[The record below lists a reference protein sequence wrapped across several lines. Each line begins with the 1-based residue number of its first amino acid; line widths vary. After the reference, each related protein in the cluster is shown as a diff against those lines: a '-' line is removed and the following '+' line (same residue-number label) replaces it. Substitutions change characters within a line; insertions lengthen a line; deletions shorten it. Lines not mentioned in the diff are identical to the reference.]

1 MSESEIPSPAAD
13 FFWGI
18 VGLLM
23 VAGAIYFLQRG
34 GPAVLNGV
42 GAVFFAIFS
51 GLRFFRA
58 FRSLT
63 RKRSGVETSTS
74 SE

>member
-1 MSESEIPSPAAD
+1 MSEPEAPTPAVD

-18 VGLLM
+18 VGLLL

-42 GAVFFAIFS
+42 GAVFFTIFS

-58 FRSLT
+58 FRSLAH
-63 RKRSGVETSTS
+63 KRPGG
-74 SE
+74 